1 MGWDAKKYS
10 KKHVAARA
18 ARLPERGSPLSR
30 GRPGGAVGDLYSAV
44 HAGMLQILL
53 NIEMSIL
60 VS

>member
-1 MGWDAKKYS
+1 MGWGAKDTQRNTWKPGLQ
-10 KKHVAARA
+10 A
-18 ARLPERGSPLSR
+18 PERSSPVP

>member
-1 MGWDAKKYS
+1 MGCKETLKE
-10 KKHVAARA
+10 HVEARA
-18 ARLPERGSPLSR
+18 ARLRREATPVP